1 MKSCTATT
9 TATSNPFLS
18 FFVRAWNSGSCDYSL
33 DTSRFLRDYAVWEI
47 NAFLWISLITITC
60 LLTNK
65 LFQLFKLWTQARKI
79 PGPPCPS
86 FYGHFNTVSKQSL
99 TELLSDSHGDYGSVV
114 KLWLGPTQ
122 LLVSIKEPELIKE
135 MLLKA
140 KDKLPLTG
148 KAFRLAFGRST
159 LFASSFDKVE
169 KRRESLASELNG
181 RLIERANVIPTKA
194 VDCIM
199 EKLHHIM
206 GKGSIDCKMVS
217 QHMAFTLLGAMLF
230 GDTFLAWSKATIYEE
245 LLMRIAKDACFWAS
259 YSVTPFWERGFWR
272 YQRICTK
279 LKCLTQDLVQ
289 QCSKNYKL
297 YHGMDPVS
305 HNETAN
311 AGMEATVGSKSYSGI
326 FLQDFFSLEELNC
339 HLKAREEPC
348 GNIMGMMFHGCLT
361 TAGLISNMLVRLVTH
376 PEIQHK
382 IYSEIIMAQKGSG
395 EIDQP
400 NVEKMPL
407 LLATVY
413 ESARLMPAGPLL
425 QRCSLKHDLRL
436 KSGVIIPAGAILVVP
451 VQLVQMDDSSWGN
464 DAAKFNPYRFLST
477 TEKTSGSLNKDISV
491 AGPVELL
498 DQGQS
503 SFVLNDPNKNPAFL
517 PFGSGTRAC
526 VCQKFVIQGIARLF
540 ASLLERYEVR
550 LQPGS
555 KTNSKPMT
563 NDTIFQN
570 FPSPEIAFAIRNN

>member
-159 LFASSFDKVE
+159 LFASSFVKVE

-305 HNETAN
+305 DNETAN

-376 PEIQHK
+376 PETQHK

-425 QRCSLKHDLRL
+425 QRCSLKHGGF
-436 KSGVIIPAGAILVVP
+436 S
-451 VQLVQMDDSSWGN
+451 Q
-464 DAAKFNPYRFLST
+464 
-477 TEKTSGSLNKDISV
+477 
-491 AGPVELL
+491 
-498 DQGQS
+498 DQRQ
-503 SFVLNDPNKNPAFL
+503 
-517 PFGSGTRAC
+517 T
-526 VCQKFVIQGIARLF
+526 
-540 ASLLERYEVR
+540 
-550 LQPGS
+550 
-555 KTNSKPMT
+555 
-563 NDTIFQN
+563 QN
-570 FPSPEIAFAIRNN
+570 Q